1 MIRQGLQENSIRRNK
16 TPQFDGFGTCEYY
29 VYATWRSTP
38 KTNESST
45 DFCGRWHSELA
56 KAANVDSMSGHVR
69 FLRIHL
75 SSRAAFA
82 QSVSQSVLPGT
93 LTWPA

>member
-1 MIRQGLQENSIRRNK
+1 MASARANITY
-16 TPQFDGFGTCEYY
+16 TPHGA
-29 VYATWRSTP
+29 VP
-38 KTNESST
+38 LKLNESST

-56 KAANVDSMSGHVR
+56 NVAYADSMSGHVR